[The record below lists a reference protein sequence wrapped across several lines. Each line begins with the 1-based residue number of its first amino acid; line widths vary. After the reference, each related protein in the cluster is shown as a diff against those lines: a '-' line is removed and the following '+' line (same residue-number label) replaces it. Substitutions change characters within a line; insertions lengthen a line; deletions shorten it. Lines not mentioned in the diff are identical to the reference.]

1 MTDPAFSDVVFLGVT
16 FYAST
21 STYRVIHHRR
31 TNRGDGSISVALYAE
46 GDSRGLVHGRRGSR
60 SVIFNLWYVP
70 LCAGNQ
76 HADRTITSP
85 LPFPGPDLW
94 HSRRAAWLAGS
105 LILNPAAP
113 KVAHDTSLP
122 NNEDAPRSSIE
133 GSPPTSATTTL
144 DDHPKPVLSAIQ
156 SLSAK
161 ARGKLPSFLH
171 PYSPSP
177 TASKSPSPPLTSLE
191 KLEMLLAEPGAEE
204 NEKVWRQGGLE
215 AVWRM
220 LTDSKVL
227 KQPMRL
233 GLVVSPSFVCSGRAL
248 MVFGS

>member
-1 MTDPAFSDVVFLGVT
+1 MATSALLFTPRGTVGDWYTDDEDPGPS
-16 FYAST
+16 S
-21 STYRVIHHRR
+21 STYGRFLSTTEDHMLIRR
-31 TNRGDGSISVALYAE
+31 SL
-46 GDSRGLVHGRRGSR
+46 L
-60 SVIFNLWYVP
+60 
-70 LCAGNQ
+70 
-76 HADRTITSP
+76 P

-113 KVAHDTSLP
+113 KVAHDASLT
-122 NNEDAPRSSIE
+122 NNEDAPRSSID
-133 GSPPTSATTTL
+133 GSPPTSATTTTL
-144 DDHPKPVLSAIQ
+144 DDHPKAVLSAIQ

-177 TASKSPSPPLTSLE
+177 TAPKSPSPPLTSLE